1 MLWFQVVLGLGIA
14 LRQYAKTVPAVP
26 DCKPLISHVF
36 LTQPLTV
43 RTISVRCAHQTH
55 HNVAFWVVWALYC
68 GLGGW
73 RFRPWKVVR
82 AAIRQQTGALEALPS
97 NWHNACK

>member
-26 DCKPLISHVF
+26 DCKPLIYRIFV
-36 LTQPLTV
+36 TKPLTDC
-43 RTISVRCAHQTH
+43 TISVRRAPQTH
-55 HNVAFWVVWALYC
+55 HNVAFWVMRALYW